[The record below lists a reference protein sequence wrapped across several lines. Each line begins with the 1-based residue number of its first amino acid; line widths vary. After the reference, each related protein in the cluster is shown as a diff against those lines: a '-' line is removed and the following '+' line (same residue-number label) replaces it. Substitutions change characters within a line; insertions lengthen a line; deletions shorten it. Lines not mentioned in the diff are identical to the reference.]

1 MANEIRRLTVGNDD
15 WQEIQK
21 AASEI
26 HIFGGTCDEDEP
38 LATIGI
44 GHGTFHCLPGDVLVE
59 YDDGTWDVI
68 EKQTSQ
74 SRLMSA
80 LAERLS

>member
-1 MANEIRRLTVGNDD
+1 MTVGHDD
-15 WQEIQK
+15 WREIQK

-26 HIFGGTCDEDEP
+26 RIFGGISDEDEP
-38 LATIGI
+38 LATISI

-68 EKQTSQ
+68 EKPASQ

-80 LAERLS
+80 LAARLS

>member
-15 WQEIQK
+15 WQEIRK

-26 HIFGGTCDEDEP
+26 RIFGGTCDEDEP
-38 LATIGI
+38 LATISI

-68 EKQTSQ
+68 EKPTNQ

-80 LAERLS
+80 LAARFS

>member
-15 WQEIQK
+15 CQEIQK

-26 HIFGGTCDEDEP
+26 HIFNGTCDEDEP
-38 LATIGI
+38 LATISI
-44 GHGTFHCLPGDVLVE
+44 GDGTFHCLPGDVLVE
-59 YDDGTWDVI
+59 YGDGTWDVI
-68 EKQTSQ
+68 EKPTSQ

-80 LAERLS
+80 LAARLS

>member
-15 WQEIQK
+15 WQELQN

-26 HIFGGTCDEDEP
+26 CIFRGTCDEDEP
-38 LATIGI
+38 LYTISI
-44 GHGTFHCLPGDVLVE
+44 DHDTFHCLPGDVLVE

-68 EKQTSQ
+68 EKPTNQ

-80 LAERLS
+80 LAARLS

>member
-1 MANEIRRLTVGNDD
+1 MTIGNVD
-15 WQEIQK
+15 WQEIWK
-21 AASEI
+21 VASEI
-26 HIFGGTCDEDEP
+26 RIFGGISDEDEP
-38 LATIGI
+38 LATISI

-68 EKQTSQ
+68 EKPTSQ

-80 LAERLS
+80 LAARIS